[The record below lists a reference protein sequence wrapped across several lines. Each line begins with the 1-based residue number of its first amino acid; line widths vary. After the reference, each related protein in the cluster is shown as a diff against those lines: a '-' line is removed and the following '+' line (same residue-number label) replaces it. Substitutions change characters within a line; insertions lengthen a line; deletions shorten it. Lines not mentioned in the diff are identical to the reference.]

1 MLFDAHIHA
10 GMFPDVVSVVKC
22 AQDNGITPIL
32 VGIYPDE
39 CLQTLEKL
47 SNNNLVTPVF
57 VGIHPWY
64 ASEHGFDDDKFAI
77 LLKSPLVKGIGE
89 CGLDNKIAMPL
100 NEQLTLLQKHLELAA
115 HYNLPVNLHIR
126 GYHNEL
132 LNCLKKYQS
141 RVVGIIHNFTFSYEI
156 AKRYLD
162 IGYLLSVGHFV
173 LTPSAK
179 LTSVLNLVGL
189 DNIVLET
196 DLDYLHIGQYDH
208 NLLKKEY
215 VALGSLLNTTTD
227 KIELTIEKNL
237 KNILG
242 NE

>member
-32 VGIYPDE
+32 VGVYLDE
-39 CLQTLEKL
+39 CLQTLKKL
-47 SNNNLVTPVF
+47 SNSNLYTPVF

-64 ASEHGFDDDKFAI
+64 ANKHVFDEKKI
-77 LLKSPLVKGIGE
+77 TTLLQSPLVKGIGE
-89 CGLDNKIAMPL
+89 CGLDNKISLPL
-100 NEQLTLLQKHLELAA
+100 NEQIDLLQKHLEIAA
-115 HYNLPVNLHIR
+115 RYNLPVNLHIR

-132 LNCLKKYQS
+132 LNCLKKYQGS
-141 RVVGIIHNFTFSYEI
+141 VVGIVHNFTFSYEI

-162 IGYLLSVGHFV
+162 LGFILSVGHFV
-173 LTPSAK
+173 LTPSQK
-179 LTSVLNLVGL
+179 LVSVLNRVGI
-189 DNIVLET
+189 DKIVLET
-196 DLDYLHIGQYDH
+196 DLDYLHTGLYDH

-227 KIELTIEKNL
+227 NIELTIEKNL